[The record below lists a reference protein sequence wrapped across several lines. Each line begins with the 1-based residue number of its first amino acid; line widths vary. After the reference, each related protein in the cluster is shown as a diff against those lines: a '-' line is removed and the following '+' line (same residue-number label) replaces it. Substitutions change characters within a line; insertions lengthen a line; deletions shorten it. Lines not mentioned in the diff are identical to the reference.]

1 MRLRLRSSCTLR
13 VALTGL
19 SGLGALIGA
28 ILLAQPAAAQA
39 PSPIYLGV
47 DSYHVMNLA
56 EPASKVAVANPGI
69 ADVQVINPSQL
80 LIAGRSSG
88 VTSLVIFSGKA
99 PRSFNLVV
107 HPSSMVAV
115 STAGSAQAPHVVLV
129 QRGDKMT
136 EQLFARGPDE
146 RWLELGQ
153 VKPETDAKK

>member
-1 MRLRLRSSCTLR
+1 MLLR
-13 VALTGL
+13 VFCLPRGALARL
-19 SGLGALIGA
+19 PLLAVLIGA
-28 ILLAQPAAAQA
+28 LLLAQPAAAQT
-39 PSPIYLGV
+39 PSSLYLGV
-47 DSYHVMNLA
+47 DSYHVMNLT

-88 VTSLVIFSGKA
+88 ITTLVIFSGKA
-99 PRSFNLVV
+99 PHSFNVVV

-115 STAGSAQAPHVVLV
+115 STAGSAQAPHPVLV
-129 QRGDKMT
+129 QRGDRMS
-136 EQLFARGPDE
+136 EQLFARDPDG

>member
-1 MRLRLRSSCTLR
+1 MRFHLCFPSTRRLAFT
-13 VALTGL
+13 ALQVV
-19 SGLGALIGA
+19 GALIGA
-28 ILLAQPAAAQA
+28 VLLAQPAAAQT
-39 PSPIYLGV
+39 PSPLYLGV

-56 EPASKVAVANPGI
+56 EPTTKVAVANPGI

-80 LIAGRSSG
+80 LITGRAAG

-99 PRSFNLVV
+99 THSFNLVV

-115 STAGSAQAPHVVLV
+115 STAGSARAPHAVLV

-136 EQLFARGPDE
+136 EQLFTRGPDD